1 MHVIV
6 SLFTLLLQAA
16 PASTPS
22 AMAGGGPA
30 QRDAKPVRVWLGSSG
45 SLLRGDRVRVYVETR
60 EDGHLVVLH
69 RRTDG
74 HIEVLFPA
82 NPADDP
88 LVRPGT
94 YEIKRAGDRESF
106 VVEEPDGTGL
116 VLAALSP
123 ASYRFDEFVR
133 AASWDPDALAPS
145 WASVDGEGALAD
157 IVQRMLGDGYFNYDF
172 VTYTVA
178 PRLYTMQDT
187 APQYP
192 IYPSCMGCSFV
203 GVQVIIAEPL
213 FACDPFF
220 APCAAAP
227 RRSAHRDRFRDTGSH
242 TVDLPMNVIAL
253 SLGPARVATTTPVAP
268 RGPRLVYRPPA
279 GAGPSRPIARRER
292 STVAMHPI
300 PLGPGRGAV
309 VAPRRRAVPSA
320 AAPMPAREVR
330 LTLAPTPVSEEP
342 AGTARASVQLIA
354 LPQGSV
360 APALVRP
367 GATVTAP
374 SGVPVRMA
382 ASFGVQPL
390 ARASVAGSTGAT
402 AQIPPAQLPTA
413 QLHGMVL
420 PGATWRAAGSRSA
433 VVRATGRPR

>member
-1 MHVIV
+1 VIV
-6 SLFTLLLQAA
+6 SLFTTLLLQAA
-16 PASTPS
+16 PASTSS
-22 AMAGGGPA
+22 AMAGPA

-45 SLLRGDRVRVYVETR
+45 SLLRGDAVRDVQTG

-74 HIEVLFPA
+74 HIDVLFPA

-133 AASWDPDALAPS
+133 TASWDPDALAPS
-145 WASVDGEGALAD
+145 WAGADGEGTLAD

-192 IYPSCMGCSFV
+192 IYPSCVGCSFV

-213 FACDPFF
+213 FACDAFF
-220 APCAAAP
+220 APCVGV
-227 RRSAHRDRFRDTGSH
+227 RRFAHRDRFTGSGIR

-253 SLGPARVATTTPVAP
+253 SLGPARLSTTTPIVP
-268 RGPRLVYRPPA
+268 RSPRLAFKPPPA
-279 GAGPSRPIARRER
+279 VGRSRPIEPRHRA
-292 STVAMHPI
+292 TVAMRAI
-300 PLGPGRGAV
+300 PLGPGRGA
-309 VAPRRRAVPSA
+309 AVPPRTRGISSHA
-320 AAPMPAREVR
+320 ATMPAREVR
-330 LTLAPTPVSEEP
+330 LTLTPTPVREEP
-342 AGTARASVQLIA
+342 AGVTRASVQLIA
-354 LPQGSV
+354 LPRGSV
-360 APALVRP
+360 APALARP
-367 GATVTAP
+367 GAAVTIP

-382 ASFGVQPL
+382 APGVTQPL
-390 ARASVAGSTGAT
+390 SRASVAGGTGAT
-402 AQIPPAQLPTA
+402 AQLPTA
-413 QLHGMVL
+413 QLHGMVS
-420 PGATWRAAGSRSA
+420 PGATWRATGSRSA
-433 VVRATGRPR
+433 VVRATGRSR

>member
-30 QRDAKPVRVWLGSSG
+30 QRDAKPVRVWLGSGG

-227 RRSAHRDRFRDTGSH
+227 RRFAHRDRFRDTGIH

-279 GAGPSRPIARRER
+279 GAGPSRPIERRER

-342 AGTARASVQLIA
+342 AGTARARVQLIA

-367 GATVTAP
+367 GAAVTAP

-413 QLHGMVL
+413 QHGMVL

>member
-1 MHVIV
+1 
-6 SLFTLLLQAA
+6 
-16 PASTPS
+16 
-22 AMAGGGPA
+22 MAGGGPA

-116 VLAALSP
+116 
-123 ASYRFDEFVR
+123 VR

-227 RRSAHRDRFRDTGSH
+227 RRFAHRDRFRDTGIH
-242 TVDLPMNVIAL
+242 TVDRPMNVIAL

-279 GAGPSRPIARRER
+279 GAGPSRPIERRER

-320 AAPMPAREVR
+320 AAPMPAREGR

-342 AGTARASVQLIA
+342 AGTAPARGEFIA
-354 LPQGSV
+354 PPQGAA
-360 APALVRP
+360 APAPRRP
-367 GATVTAP
+367 RAAGAAP
-374 SGVPVRMA
+374 SRAPGRIA

-413 QLHGMVL
+413 QLHGIVL

>member
-1 MHVIV
+1 MIV

-82 NPADDP
+82 NPVDDP

-106 VVEEPDGTGL
+106 VVDEPDGTGL

-133 AASWDPDALAPS
+133 AASWDPEALAPS
-145 WASVDGEGALAD
+145 WATVDGEGALAD

-192 IYPSCMGCSFV
+192 IYPSCVGCTFV
-203 GVQVIIAEPL
+203 GVQVVIAEPL

-220 APCAAAP
+220 APCAAVP
-227 RRSAHRDRFRDTGSH
+227 RRFAHRDRFNDSGIRS
-242 TVDLPMNVIAL
+242 VELPMNVIAL
-253 SLGPARVATTTPVAP
+253 SVAGRHDDAGRAAEPAARVQPAGWGRAEPSDQASGALHGRDARDPARSGP
-268 RGPRLVYRPPA
+268 RGCRCSAQTGRA
-279 GAGPSRPIARRER
+279 QR
-292 STVAMHPI
+292 
-300 PLGPGRGAV
+300 RGAHAGSRGATHV
-309 VAPRRRAVPSA
+309 GTDSGERRAGRRCARQCAIDRPAAGVRCSRARTPRRRGDGPVRCPGPDGGVIRGPA
-320 AAPMPAREVR
+320 AGARER
-330 LTLAPTPVSEEP
+330 
-342 AGTARASVQLIA
+342 G
-354 LPQGSV
+354 G
-360 APALVRP
+360 
-367 GATVTAP
+367 
-374 SGVPVRMA
+374 
-382 ASFGVQPL
+382 
-390 ARASVAGSTGAT
+390 
-402 AQIPPAQLPTA
+402 
-413 QLHGMVL
+413 
-420 PGATWRAAGSRSA
+420 
-433 VVRATGRPR
+433 

>member
-1 MHVIV
+1 VIV

-16 PASTPS
+16 PASAPS

-30 QRDAKPVRVWLGSSG
+30 QRDAKPVRVWLRSSG
-45 SLLRGDRVRVYVETR
+45 SFLRGDRVRVYVETR

-94 YEIKRAGDRESF
+94 YEIKRGGDRESF

-145 WASVDGEGALAD
+145 WATVDGEGALAD

-172 VTYTVA
+172 VTYTVV

-187 APQYP
+187 VPQYP
-192 IYPSCMGCSFV
+192 VYPSCVGCSFV

-220 APCAAAP
+220 APCAAVP
-227 RRSAHRDRFRDTGSH
+227 RRFAHRDRFSDSGIRS
-242 TVDLPMNVIAL
+242 VELPMNVIAL
-253 SLGPARVATTTPVAP
+253 SLGPLPIATTTPVAP
-268 RGPRLVYRPPA
+268 RSPRLVFNPPA
-279 GAGPSRPIARRER
+279 GAGPSRPIRRREP

-300 PLGPGRGAV
+300 PLGPGRGAA

-320 AAPMPAREVR
+320 AAPIPAREVR
-330 LTLAPTPVSEEP
+330 LTLAPTPVREEP
-342 AGTARASVQLIA
+342 AGAARASVQLIA

-360 APALVRP
+360 APTLVRP
-367 GATVTAP
+367 GPAATAP

-382 ASFGVQPL
+382 APFATQAL
-390 ARASVAGSTGAT
+390 ARASVAGGTGAT

-420 PGATWRAAGSRSA
+420 AGATWRAAGSRSA